1 MSIYDRDYMRQ
12 RPNGKLRRIPSRRP
26 GDPTPRQL
34 LVAVGQ
40 MLVTFLAIFLSL
52 RAPSPSLIK
61 VVIAGVFLVIGA
73 RWIIQSYR
81 RG

>member
-1 MSIYDRDYMRQ
+1 MSIYERDNMRQ
-12 RPNGKLRRIPSRRP
+12 RPTGKLRRISSRSP

-40 MLVTFLAIFLSL
+40 MLVTFLAVFLSL
-52 RAPSPSLIK
+52 RAPSPPFIK
-61 VVIAGVFLVIGA
+61 VLIAGVFLVIGA
-73 RWIIQSYR
+73 RWIMRSYH